1 MTHQLP
7 VQTWIREG
15 YTAIPVMLL
24 KYYKKLNLTETE
36 CMLLIQLHTFIDKGN
51 LFPTPDQIAERMTL
65 TSSECLKII
74 QKLMKKNLLEINDGE
89 EEIKTEH
96 YSMDSL
102 WHAIL
107 TLAGQEKFQ
116 ETVEQTMS
124 QQTDLYTM
132 FEQEFGRPLSPLECE
147 TLAMWIDQDG
157 HTPDI
162 VKAAL
167 KEAVISEKL
176 NFRYIDRILFEWKK
190 KGINTAADAKKQGE
204 QFRKPKQ
211 QAEKPHEPAPFFNWL
226 EN

>member
-1 MTHQLP
+1 MG
-7 VQTWIREG
+7 QTSLQSWIKEG

-36 CMLLIQLHTFIDKGN
+36 SMLIIQLHAFIDKGN
-51 LFPTPDQIAERMTL
+51 LFPTPDQIADRMTL

-74 QKLMKKNLLEINDGE
+74 QKLMKKNLIAIHEGE

-96 YSMDSL
+96 YSLDPL
-102 WHAIL
+102 WNCIL
-107 TLAGQEKFQ
+107 TIAEQEKFQ
-116 ETVEQTMS
+116 ETVEQTMAM
-124 QQTDLYTM
+124 QTDLYTM

-157 HTPDI
+157 HSSEI

-167 KEAVISEKL
+167 REAVISEKL

-190 KGINTAADAKKQGE
+190 KGIKSSADAKKQGE

-211 QAEKPHEPAPFFNWL
+211 QAEKPHEPAPFYNWL